1 MSNPTIS
8 MPMPGGGI
16 TAGLKTMSSVKSLV
30 CSPDL
35 TMFAT
40 PPECNG
46 VEAADPVSPTTVD
59 VGKYQCLLCQKTF
72 AQKSVYQSHLRSHG
86 KEGEDPY
93 RCNICGK
100 TFAVPARLTR
110 HYRTHTGEKPY
121 QCEYCNKSFSVKENL
136 SVHRRIHT
144 KERPYKC
151 DVCGRAFEHSG
162 KLHRHMRIHTGERP
176 HKCTVCAKTF
186 IQSGQLVIHMRTH
199 TGEKPYVCK
208 SCKKGFTCS
217 KQLKVHTR
225 THTGEK
231 PYTCDI
237 CRKAFGY
244 NHVLKLHQVS
254 HYGEKVYKCTIC
266 NETFGSK
273 KTMELHIKKHP
284 ESPASVTS
292 TVTDASGIPSP
303 TTISSP
309 IEPDIEVSRNG
320 GGGSGSGA
328 GNDNLG
334 PAVGLSASPALPA
347 IATDDKENLKTEE
360 AYPDSTSNASY
371 AVQRDF
377 AYYLYSSN
385 REQQYSQSL
394 PPSRNGTTEPV
405 FADIDEKCFQ
415 ASVVVST
422 PLEQASHHVF
432 FYPEPAYNNF
442 GLSTGS
448 NVDFGATDC
457 STLLN
462 LPGNDA
468 RRRVEAAL
476 EAVEEERQRQEYSAE
491 IIKID
496 RDPLLTPPCSNP
508 ESPASSPDLALD
520 LAIPPRETLIL
531 PPRKR
536 SKMILQSMESEY
548 RSSSGLIAASQ
559 RQNSVIQFARAS

>member
-1 MSNPTIS
+1 MLGYYQTEPMPNAPIS
-8 MPMPGGGI
+8 MSAPGGG
-16 TAGLKTMSSVKSLV
+16 LETMNPVKSLV

-35 TMFAT
+35 TMFAAPRCNGGAETADPNGAT
-40 PPECNG
+40 PP
-46 VEAADPVSPTTVD
+46 DS
-59 VGKYQCLLCQKTF
+59 GKYHCRFCQKNF
-72 AQKSVYQSHLRSHG
+72 AQKNMYQSHMRSHG
-86 KEGEDPY
+86 KDGEDPY
-93 RCNICGK
+93 PCNICGK

-121 QCEYCNKSFSVKENL
+121 KCEYCNKSFSVKENL

-176 HKCTVCAKTF
+176 HKCSVCAKTF

-199 TGEKPYVCK
+199 TGEKPYVCTE
-208 SCKKGFTCS
+208 CKKGFTCS

-237 CRKAFGY
+237 CSKAFGY

-284 ESPASVTS
+284 ESPTPIAPASVADG
-292 TVTDASGIPSP
+292 TVSSP
-303 TTISSP
+303 VAINSP
-309 IEPDIEVSRNG
+309 IEPDIEISPG
-320 GGGSGSGA
+320 GNGGSGDSGS
-328 GNDNLG
+328 GGVNLE
-334 PAVGLSASPALPA
+334 STIRTSPILPG
-347 IATDDKENLKTEE
+347 ITIDDKENLKTEE
-360 AYPDSTSNASY
+360 VYPDSTTSAY

-385 REQQYSQSL
+385 KEQQYSHSATV
-394 PPSRNGTTEPV
+394 PPVNAAEPTLV
-405 FADIDEKCFQ
+405 DIEKRFQ
-415 ASVVVST
+415 ATMVLST
-422 PLEQASHHVF
+422 SAESAAHHAF
-432 FYPEPAYNNF
+432 FYPEPTYTSFSLANN
-442 GLSTGS
+442 GGDLDVS
-448 NVDFGATDC
+448 DC
-457 STLLN
+457 SSLLN

-476 EAVEEERQRQEYSAE
+476 EAVEEERQRQEYGVV
-491 IIKID
+491 KVD
-496 RDPLLTPPCSNP
+496 QNPLLTPPSSNP
-508 ESPASSPDLALD
+508 ESPVSLPELALD

-548 RSSSGLIAASQ
+548 RSNSGLIAASQ
-559 RQNSVIQFARAS
+559 RQSSVIQFARAS